1 MPYDPHYSS
10 VSLLL
15 HGDGADGSTTFTD
28 SGPSARTVTAVGN
41 AKVSTTQ
48 SKYGGASL
56 YFDGSGDKA
65 TAAASADFVFGAD
78 DFTLEGWVYI
88 TGGQNYAR
96 MMHFGGYWST
106 NDSFGILA
114 KDANNAGKIS
124 FASYKLG
131 RSRLCVS
138 TTSVSTNTWYH
149 VAVTRSS
156 GVFRLF
162 VDGVLEATNSSYVGV
177 SIDASVTNTLA
188 IGSATTTSGGE
199 DYGGYIDDVRITKG
213 VARYTATFT
222 PPTEAYPNN
231 GPDGNYVIASA
242 PTPLG
247 APAAVAKYGHGFYCR
262 SSAPT
267 PLGTALVLAN
277 APTTVK
283 ASAPTPLGI
292 ASAYALTPFY
302 AWANAPT
309 PLGSAS
315 VVGYIPTAA
324 RAKAPSP
331 LGACLSV
338 ALHDFTGAISPYAVT
353 RYVMDLI
360 TPSGTVRVPISSW
373 QATLR
378 TGASSYVQCVIPAAQ
393 PWGAAINAATSFR
406 IYRRAVTT
414 GGQVF
419 EYLMAEAPADTPQ
432 FDRGPTN
439 PTCTLSGYAPGFAG
453 QDVSPGTDRTLTG
466 IRSISSGA
474 SYRVRC
480 AVDWLLRPGQRGVVD
495 GVPFVVEWINYYVNT
510 NDAYMEVGT

>member
-1 MPYDPHYSS
+1 MSFDPHYSS
-10 VSLLL
+10 VALLL
-15 HGDGADGSTTFTD
+15 HCDGADGGTTFTD
-28 SGPSARTVTAVGN
+28 NGPGGNTVSVT
-41 AKVSTTQ
+41 
-48 SKYGGASL
+48 GGASIKT
-56 YFDGSGDKA
+56 S
-65 TAAASADFVFGAD
+65 SAKFG
-78 DFTLEGWVYI
+78 
-88 TGGQNYAR
+88 TGGCLLDGTGDYLSVPANSDFA
-96 MMHFGGYWST
+96 FGTGDFSVEFWIKTSDSGESVIVDQYSSGST
-106 NDSFGILA
+106 FSNWQLNVKSGVLTWYRLA
-114 KDANNAGKIS
+114 GGS
-124 FASYKLG
+124 SSYLLTG
-131 RSRLCVS
+131 S
-138 TTSVSTNTWYH
+138 TTISDNTWH
-149 VAVTRSS
+149 HIAATRASNTLM
-156 GVFRLF
+156 LF
-162 VDGVLEATNSSYVGV
+162 VDGVADG
-177 SIDASVTNTLA
+177 SVTDSADYATSAVTLG
-188 IGSATTTSGGE
+188 IGAQVYSRNPAYDLAASL
-199 DYGGYIDDVRITKG
+199 DDIRITKG

-222 PPTEAYPNN
+222 PPTEAYPDN

-247 APAAVAKYGHGFYCR
+247 SPAAVAKYGHWFYALASAPTPLGAGEVMANVPTVINASAPSPLGALSALAETPFHAW

-267 PLGTALVLAN
+267 PLGVPFVLGN
-277 APTTVK
+277 IPTTAK
-283 ASAPTPLGI
+283 ASAPGPL
-292 ASAYALTPFY
+292 SP
-302 AWANAPT
+302 PQ
-309 PLGSAS
+309 
-315 VVGYIPTAA
+315 
-324 RAKAPSP
+324 AKAW
-331 LGACLSV
+331 
-338 ALHDFTGAISPYAVT
+338 HDFTGQIGEVVT

-393 PWGAAINAATSFR
+393 PWGATINAATSFR

>member
-1 MPYDPHYSS
+1 MSYDPHYSS
-10 VSLLL
+10 VALLL
-15 HGDGADGSTTFTD
+15 HCDGADGSTTFTD
-28 SGPSARTVTAVGN
+28 NGPGAKTVSVT
-41 AKVSTTQ
+41 
-48 SKYGGASL
+48 GGASVKT
-56 YFDGSGDKA
+56 S
-65 TAAASADFVFGAD
+65 SAKFG
-78 DFTLEGWVYI
+78 
-88 TGGQNYAR
+88 TGGGLLDGTGDYLSVPASSDFA
-96 MMHFGGYWST
+96 FGTGDFGVEFWIKTSDSGESVIVDQFSSGSAFSSWQLSVKSGVLSWYRRLVGGSSGYLLTGTATIS
-106 NDSFGILA
+106 D
-114 KDANNAGKIS
+114 NAWHHI
-124 FASYKLG
+124 
-131 RSRLCVS
+131 
-138 TTSVSTNTWYH
+138 
-149 VAVTRSS
+149 AVTRASS
-156 GVFRLF
+156 TLRFF
-162 VDGVLEATNSSYVGV
+162 VDGVANG
-177 SIDASVTNTLA
+177 SVTDTADYATSVVTLG
-188 IGSATTTSGGE
+188 IGAQVYSRNSAYDLAASL
-199 DYGGYIDDVRITKG
+199 DDFRITKG

-222 PPTEAYPNN
+222 PPIDAYPDN

-247 APAAVAKYGHGFYCR
+247 APAALAEYGQLFYCR

-267 PLGTALVLAN
+267 PLGAALVLSKV
-277 APTTVK
+277 PTTAK
-283 ASAPTPLGI
+283 ASAPTPLGS
-292 ASAYALTPFY
+292 ASAYALTPFH
-302 AWANAPT
+302 ALASAPT
-309 PLGSAS
+309 PLCAAS

-331 LGACLSV
+331 LGAWLAV
-338 ALHDFTGAISPYAVT
+338 ALHDFTCAISPYAAT

-393 PWGAAINAATSFR
+393 PWGATINAATSFR
-406 IYRRAVTT
+406 ILRRAVTT
-414 GGQVF
+414 GGQVI

-439 PTCTLSGYAPGFAG
+439 PTCTLSGYAPGFAD

-510 NDAYMEVGT
+510 NDAYMEAGA

>member
-1 MPYDPHYSS
+1 MSYDPHYAN

-15 HGDGADGSTTFTD
+15 HCDGADGSTTFTD
-28 SGPSARTVTAVGN
+28 NGPGAKTVSITGDAIVKTSSAKFGTGGCLLDGTGDYLSIPASSDFAFGTGDFSLEFWIKTSDSGESVIVDQYSSESGTTFINWQLNVNSGVLTWYRRLANGSSSYLLTG
-41 AKVSTTQ
+41 STT
-48 SKYGGASL
+48 
-56 YFDGSGDKA
+56 
-65 TAAASADFVFGAD
+65 
-78 DFTLEGWVYI
+78 
-88 TGGQNYAR
+88 
-96 MMHFGGYWST
+96 
-106 NDSFGILA
+106 
-114 KDANNAGKIS
+114 IS
-124 FASYKLG
+124 D
-131 RSRLCVS
+131 
-138 TTSVSTNTWYH
+138 NTWH
-149 VAVTRSS
+149 HIAVTRASNTLM
-156 GVFRLF
+156 FF
-162 VDGVLEATNSSYVGV
+162 VDGVADG
-177 SIDASVTNTLA
+177 SVTDSSDYATSVVTLS
-188 IGSATTTSGGE
+188 IGAQVYSRSSFYDLAASL
-199 DYGGYIDDVRITKG
+199 DDIRITKG
-213 VARYTATFT
+213 VARYTAAFT
-222 PPTEAYPNN
+222 PPTESYPDN
-231 GPDGNYVIASA
+231 GPDGNYVIASG

-247 APAAVAKYGHGFYCR
+247 
-262 SSAPT
+262 S
-267 PLGTALVLAN
+267 
-277 APTTVK
+277 
-283 ASAPTPLGI
+283 

-393 PWGAAINAATSFR
+393 PWGATINAATSFR

-414 GGQVF
+414 SGQVI

-439 PTCTLSGYAPGFAG
+439 HTCTLSGYAPGFAG

-510 NDAYMEVGT
+510 ADAYMEVGT